1 MIKEDIMDLTT
12 ILGFISAIAIMIY
25 SIMLAGSITSF
36 IDLPSIWCTVG
47 GTIAVTVMTYPLDE
61 LMIFIPVLKK
71 TVFAKSQPTTE
82 TIATLV
88 SFAERARREGILA
101 LERHMEEIEDEFLSK
116 GIQLAVDGTEP
127 ELMRS
132 ILTTELDYMA
142 KRHATGQ
149 AICGTVATYGPAFG
163 MIGTLIGLV
172 LMLQTMSDPATI
184 GPSMA
189 VALITTF
196 YGAILSNCIFLPLKD
211 KLKRRSDEEILVKEM
226 MIEGIL
232 SIQSGDNPRIVE
244 QKLTS
249 FISPKMRRAIVEK

>member
-1 MIKEDIMDLTT
+1 MDLTT
-12 ILGFISAIAIMIY
+12 LIGLIAGVAIIILGIQQG
-25 SIMLAGSITSF
+25 GSVITF
-36 IDLPSIWCTVG
+36 IDPASIFIVIG
-47 GTIAVTVMTYPLDE
+47 GTSCAVIISFPINE
-61 LMIFIPVLKK
+61 LVGVVGVIKK
-71 TVFAKSQPTTE
+71 TIFAKTQPVTE

-132 ILTTELDYMA
+132 ILTTELDYVE
-142 KRHATGQ
+142 KRHGSGQ
-149 AICGTVATYGPAFG
+149 TIVNVAGALAPAFG

-172 LMLQTMSDPATI
+172 LMLQTMDDPSTI
-184 GPSMA
+184 GPKMA

-196 YGAILSNCIFLPLKD
+196 YGAVIANLVCIPLAS
-211 KLKRRSDEEILVKEM
+211 KLKRRSEEEILVKEM

-249 FISPKMRRAIVEK
+249 FISPKLRRAIVEK

>member
-1 MIKEDIMDLTT
+1 MDLTT
-12 ILGFISAIAIMIY
+12 LIGLVAGFAVVVLGIQQS
-25 SIMLAGSITSF
+25 GSITTF
-36 IDLPSIWCTVG
+36 IDLPSVFVTVG
-47 GTIAVTVMTYPLDE
+47 GSICATIISFPLNE
-61 LMIFIPVLKK
+61 LVGVIGVVKK
-71 TVFAKSQPTTE
+71 TIFTKAQPVSE

-101 LERHMEEIEDEFLSK
+101 LERHMEEIEDEFLAK

-127 ELMRS
+127 ELMRN
-132 ILTTELDYMA
+132 ILTTELDYVE
-142 KRHATGQ
+142 KRHASGQ
-149 AICGTVATYGPAFG
+149 LVFNTLGALAPAFG

-172 LMLQTMSDPATI
+172 LMLKTMSDPSTI
-184 GPSMA
+184 GPNMA

-196 YGAILSNCIFLPLKD
+196 YGALMANLICIPLEK
-211 KLKRRSDEEILVKEM
+211 KLKRRSEEEMLVKEM

-249 FISPKMRRAIVEK
+249 FVSPKLRRVIVEK

>member
-1 MIKEDIMDLTT
+1 MDLTT
-12 ILGFISAIAIMIY
+12 VVGLIAGFAVVALGIMQ
-25 SIMLAGSITSF
+25 SGSILQFVDMASVF
-36 IDLPSIWCTVG
+36 VTVG
-47 GTIAVTVMTYPLDE
+47 GTACAVIISYPVNE
-61 LMIFIPVLKK
+61 LLGVIPALQKTIFTKR
-71 TVFAKSQPTTE
+71 QPLTE

-127 ELMRS
+127 ELMRA
-132 ILTTELDYMA
+132 ILTTELDYLD
-142 KRHATGQ
+142 KRHTSARAIIDTTGML
-149 AICGTVATYGPAFG
+149 GPAFG

-172 LMLQTMSDPATI
+172 LMLATMQDPSTI
-184 GPSMA
+184 GPNMS

-196 YGAILSNCIFLPLKD
+196 YGALMANLICIPLST
-211 KLKRRSDEEILVKEM
+211 KLKRRGEEEVLVKEM

-249 FISPKMRRAIVEK
+249 FISPKLRRAIIEK

>member
-1 MIKEDIMDLTT
+1 MDLSTL
-12 ILGFISAIAIMIY
+12 IGVIAGMSIVVLGIM
-25 SIMLAGSITSF
+25 SSGSLTSF
-36 IDLPSIWCTVG
+36 IDIPSVYITIG
-47 GTIAVTVMTYPLDE
+47 GTTAATIISFPIGDLVGAVSV
-61 LMIFIPVLKK
+61 IKK
-71 TVFAKSQPTTE
+71 TIFTKVQPVTE

-132 ILTTELDYMA
+132 ILTTELDYVE

-149 AICGTVATYGPAFG
+149 GLVAMYGTLGPAFG

-172 LMLQTMSDPATI
+172 LMLQTMSDPSSI
-184 GPSMA
+184 GPQMA

-196 YGAILSNCIFLPLKD
+196 YGALIANLFCIPLVN
-211 KLKRRSDEEILVKEM
+211 KLKRRSEEEILVKEM

-249 FISPKMRRAIVEK
+249 FISPKLRRAIVEK

>member
-1 MIKEDIMDLTT
+1 MDLTT
-12 ILGFISAIAIMIY
+12 LIGLIAGLAVIVLGIQQGGTV
-25 SIMLAGSITSF
+25 LSF
-36 IDLPSIWCTVG
+36 IDPASIFIVIG
-47 GTIAVTVMTYPLDE
+47 GTTSAVIVSYPINE
-61 LMIFIPVLKK
+61 LVGVVNVVKK
-71 TVFAKSQPTTE
+71 TIFADTQPVTE

-132 ILTTELDYMA
+132 ILTTELDYVE
-142 KRHATGQ
+142 KRHASGGGIMAT
-149 AICGTVATYGPAFG
+149 CGSLAPAFG

-172 LMLQTMSDPATI
+172 LMLQTMDDPSTI
-184 GPSMA
+184 GPKMA

-196 YGAILSNCIFLPLKD
+196 YGALLANLLFVPMTT
-211 KLKRRSDEEILVKEM
+211 KLKRRSAEEILVKEM

-249 FISPKMRRAIVEK
+249 FISPKLRRAIVE

>member
-1 MIKEDIMDLTT
+1 MDLTT
-12 ILGFISAIAIMIY
+12 VIGIIAGFAVIILGIQQS
-25 SIMLAGSITSF
+25 GSVVTF
-36 IDLPSIWCTVG
+36 IDPASIFIVVG
-47 GTIAVTVMTYPLDE
+47 GTASAIVISFPINE
-61 LMIFIPVLKK
+61 LVGVVGVVQKTIFATTQPV
-71 TVFAKSQPTTE
+71 TE

-132 ILTTELDYMA
+132 ILTTELDYVE
-142 KRHATGQ
+142 KRHSSGKSIIDT
-149 AICGTVATYGPAFG
+149 CGALSPAFG

-172 LMLQTMSDPATI
+172 LMLQTMEDPSTI
-184 GPSMA
+184 GPKMS

-196 YGAILSNCIFLPLKD
+196 YGAVMANLIFIPLST
-211 KLKRRSDEEILVKEM
+211 KLGRRSEEEILVKEM

-249 FISPKMRRAIVEK
+249 FISPKLRRAIVEK

>member
-1 MIKEDIMDLTT
+1 MDLTT
-12 ILGFISAIAIMIY
+12 VIGLIVGFSVILLGITQAGSLMSFFSLSSIMIV
-25 SIMLAGSITSF
+25 
-36 IDLPSIWCTVG
+36 VG
-47 GTIAVTVMTYPLDE
+47 GTGGAVIINYPINE
-61 LMIFIPVLKK
+61 LVGVIPVIKK
-71 TVFAKSQPTTE
+71 TLFSKAQQVTE

-101 LERHMEEIEDEFLSK
+101 LERHMEEIEDEFLAK

-127 ELMRS
+127 ELMRN
-132 ILTTELDYMA
+132 ILTTELDYLE
-142 KRHATGQ
+142 KRHASG
-149 AICGTVATYGPAFG
+149 ASIFATAGALAPAFG

-172 LMLQTMSDPATI
+172 LMLQTMSDPSTI
-184 GPSMA
+184 GPQMA
-189 VALITTF
+189 IALITTF
-196 YGAILSNCIFLPLKD
+196 YGALAANLFFIPLTG
-211 KLKRRSDEEILVKEM
+211 KLKRRSEEEVLVKEM

>member
-1 MIKEDIMDLTT
+1 MDLTT
-12 ILGFISAIAIMIY
+12 IIGLISGAAVVALGIS
-25 SIMLAGSITSF
+25 SAGSLASF
-36 IDLPSIWCTVG
+36 FDIASIFIVLG
-47 GTIAVTVMTYPLDE
+47 GTTCAVIINYPLNE
-61 LMIFIPVLKK
+61 LVGVVGVVKK
-71 TVFAKSQPTTE
+71 TLFSKTPPVTE

-101 LERHMEEIEDEFLSK
+101 LERHMEEIEDEFLAK

-127 ELMRS
+127 ELMRN
-132 ILTTELDYMA
+132 ILTTELDYVE
-142 KRHATGQ
+142 KRHASGQ
-149 AICGTVATYGPAFG
+149 GILGTTAALAPAFG

-172 LMLQTMSDPATI
+172 LMLQTMQDPSTI
-184 GPSMA
+184 GPKMA

-196 YGAILSNCIFLPLKD
+196 YGALLANLVFIPLTG
-211 KLKRRSDEEILVKEM
+211 KLKRRSEEEILVKEM

-249 FISPKMRRAIVEK
+249 FISPKLRRAIVEK

>member
-1 MIKEDIMDLTT
+1 MDLTT
-12 ILGFISAIAIMIY
+12 VIGIIAGAAIIVLGIQQS
-25 SIMLAGSITSF
+25 GSIVTF
-36 IDLPSIWCTVG
+36 IDPASIFIVVG
-47 GTIAVTVMTYPLDE
+47 GTTSAIIISFPINE
-61 LMIFIPVLKK
+61 LVGVVGVVQK
-71 TVFAKSQPTTE
+71 TIFAKTQPVTE

-132 ILTTELDYMA
+132 ILTTELDYVE
-142 KRHATGQ
+142 KRHGSGKSIIDT
-149 AICGTVATYGPAFG
+149 CGMLSPAFG

-172 LMLQTMSDPATI
+172 LMLQTMEDPSTI
-184 GPSMA
+184 GPKMS

-196 YGAILSNCIFLPLKD
+196 YGAVMANLIFIPLGN
-211 KLKRRSDEEILVKEM
+211 KLKRRSEEEILVKEM

-249 FISPKMRRAIVEK
+249 FISPKLRRAIVEK

>member
-1 MIKEDIMDLTT
+1 MDLTT
-12 ILGFISAIAIMIY
+12 IVGL
-25 SIMLAGSITSF
+25 LAGFSVVILGISMSGSPLSF
-36 IDLPSIWCTVG
+36 FDKASVFIVLG
-47 GTIAVTVMTYPLDE
+47 GTGCAVIVAYPISE
-61 LMIFIPVLKK
+61 LMGVISVVRK
-71 TVFAKSQPTTE
+71 TVFTKTQPITE

-101 LERHMEEIEDEFLSK
+101 LERHMEEIEDEFLAK

-132 ILTTELDYMA
+132 ILATELDYLE
-142 KRHATGQ
+142 KRHSSGQ
-149 AICGTVATYGPAFG
+149 GILGTCGNLSPAFG

-172 LMLQTMSDPATI
+172 LMLQTMQDPSTI
-184 GPSMA
+184 GPKMA

-196 YGAILSNCIFLPLKD
+196 YGALLANLVFIPLTG
-211 KLKRRSDEEILVKEM
+211 KLKRRSEEEILIKEL

-249 FISPKMRRAIVEK
+249 FISPKLRRAIVEK

>member
-1 MIKEDIMDLTT
+1 MDLTT
-12 ILGFISAIAIMIY
+12 VIGLIAGFAVIILGIAQSGSVMSFFDAASVFIVI
-25 SIMLAGSITSF
+25 
-36 IDLPSIWCTVG
+36 G
-47 GTIAVTVMTYPLDE
+47 GTTCAVIISYPINE
-61 LMIFIPVLKK
+61 LVGMIGVVKK
-71 TVFAKSQPTTE
+71 TVFTKSQPVTE

-132 ILTTELDYMA
+132 ILATELDYLE
-142 KRHATGQ
+142 KRHTSGQ
-149 AICGTVATYGPAFG
+149 GILSTSGALAPAFG

-172 LMLQTMSDPATI
+172 LMLQTMQDPSTI
-184 GPSMA
+184 GPKMA

-196 YGAILSNCIFLPLKD
+196 YGALLANLIFIPLTG
-211 KLKRRSDEEILVKEM
+211 KLKRRSEEEILIKEL

-249 FISPKMRRAIVEK
+249 FISPKLRRAIVEK

>member
-1 MIKEDIMDLTT
+1 
-12 ILGFISAIAIMIY
+12 
-25 SIMLAGSITSF
+25 
-36 IDLPSIWCTVG
+36 
-47 GTIAVTVMTYPLDE
+47 
-61 LMIFIPVLKK
+61 
-71 TVFAKSQPTTE
+71 E

-132 ILTTELDYMA
+132 ILTTELDYMER
-142 KRHATGQ
+142 RHTNGAGILTTAG
-149 AICGTVATYGPAFG
+149 ALAPAFG
-163 MIGTLIGLV
+163 MCGTLIGLV
-172 LMLQTMSDPATI
+172 LMLLTMSDPSTI
-184 GPSMA
+184 GPKMA

-196 YGAILSNCIFLPLKD
+196 YGAILANLFFIPLSN
-211 KLKRRSDEEILVKEM
+211 KLKRRSEEEVLVKEL

-249 FISPKMRRAIVEK
+249 FISPKLRRAIVEQ

>member
-1 MIKEDIMDLTT
+1 MDLTT
-12 ILGFISAIAIMIY
+12 LIGLIAGVAIIILGIQQS
-25 SIMLAGSITSF
+25 GSVVTF
-36 IDLPSIWCTVG
+36 IDPASIFIVIG
-47 GTIAVTVMTYPLDE
+47 GTTSAVIISHPINE
-61 LMIFIPVLKK
+61 LVGMIGVVKK
-71 TVFAKSQPTTE
+71 TIFSKNQPVTE

-132 ILTTELDYMA
+132 ILTTELDYVE
-142 KRHATGQ
+142 KRHASGGGML
-149 AICGTVATYGPAFG
+149 GTAGTLAPAFG

-172 LMLQTMSDPATI
+172 LMLQTMSDPSTI
-184 GPSMA
+184 GPKMA

-196 YGAILSNCIFLPLKD
+196 YGAVLANLVFIPLTV
-211 KLKRRSDEEILVKEM
+211 KLKRRSEEEILVKEM

-249 FISPKMRRAIVEK
+249 FISPKLRRAIVEK

>member
-1 MIKEDIMDLTT
+1 MDLTT
-12 ILGFISAIAIMIY
+12 VIGLISGLAIIVLGITQK
-25 SIMLAGSITSF
+25 GSVVTF
-36 IDLPSIWCTVG
+36 IDTASVMIVLG
-47 GTIAVTVMTYPLDE
+47 GTGAAVIVNYPINE
-61 LMIFIPVLKK
+61 LVGVISVVKK
-71 TVFAKSQPTTE
+71 TLFTKTQPITE

-101 LERHMEEIEDEFLSK
+101 LERHMEEIEDEFLAK

-127 ELMRS
+127 ELMRN
-132 ILTTELDYMA
+132 ILTTELDYLE
-142 KRHATGQ
+142 KRHSSGAG
-149 AICGTVATYGPAFG
+149 IVATAGALAPAFG

-172 LMLQTMSDPATI
+172 LMLQTMSDPSTI

-196 YGAILSNCIFLPLKD
+196 YGAVAANLVFIPLTG
-211 KLKRRSDEEILVKEM
+211 KLRRRSEEEVLVKEM

-249 FISPKMRRAIVEK
+249 FISPKLRRAIVEK

>member
-1 MIKEDIMDLTT
+1 MDLTT
-12 ILGFISAIAIMIY
+12 VIGLIVGFSVILLGITQAGSLMSFFSLSSIMIV
-25 SIMLAGSITSF
+25 
-36 IDLPSIWCTVG
+36 VG
-47 GTIAVTVMTYPLDE
+47 GTGSAVIINYPINE
-61 LMIFIPVLKK
+61 LVGVIPVVKK
-71 TVFAKSQPTTE
+71 TLFSKAQQVTE

-101 LERHMEEIEDEFLSK
+101 LERHMEEIEDEFLAK

-127 ELMRS
+127 ELMRN
-132 ILTTELDYMA
+132 ILTTELDYLE
-142 KRHATGQ
+142 KRHASG
-149 AICGTVATYGPAFG
+149 ASIFATAGALAPAFG

-172 LMLQTMSDPATI
+172 LMLQTMSDPSTI
-184 GPSMA
+184 GPQMA
-189 VALITTF
+189 IALITTF
-196 YGAILSNCIFLPLKD
+196 YGALVANLVFIPLTG
-211 KLKRRSDEEILVKEM
+211 KLKRRSEEEVLVKEM

>member
-1 MIKEDIMDLTT
+1 MDLTT
-12 ILGFISAIAIMIY
+12 VIGLIAGLSVIILGITN
-25 SIMLAGSITSF
+25 AGSVVSF
-36 IDLPSIWCTVG
+36 VDTASVMIVAG
-47 GTIAVTVMTYPLDE
+47 GTLCAVVVNYPINE
-61 LMIFIPVLKK
+61 LVGVISVVKK
-71 TVFAKSQPTTE
+71 TLFTKTQPITE

-101 LERHMEEIEDEFLSK
+101 LERHMEEIEDEFLAK

-127 ELMRS
+127 ELMRN
-132 ILTTELDYMA
+132 ILTTELDYLE
-142 KRHATGQ
+142 KRHASG
-149 AICGTVATYGPAFG
+149 AGIFATAGALSPAFG

-172 LMLQTMSDPATI
+172 LMLQTMSDPSTI
-184 GPSMA
+184 GPKMA

-196 YGAILSNCIFLPLKD
+196 YGALAANLVFIPLTG
-211 KLKRRSDEEILVKEM
+211 KLRRRSEEEVLVKEM

-249 FISPKMRRAIVEK
+249 FISPKLRRAIVEK

>member
-1 MIKEDIMDLTT
+1 MDLTT
-12 ILGFISAIAIMIY
+12 VIGLIVGFSVILLGITQAGSLMSFFSLSSIMIV
-25 SIMLAGSITSF
+25 
-36 IDLPSIWCTVG
+36 VG
-47 GTIAVTVMTYPLDE
+47 GTGSAVIINYPISE
-61 LMIFIPVLKK
+61 LVGVIPVVKK
-71 TVFAKSQPTTE
+71 TLFSKAQQVTE

-101 LERHMEEIEDEFLSK
+101 LERHMEEIEDEFLAK

-127 ELMRS
+127 ELMRN
-132 ILTTELDYMA
+132 ILTTELDYLE
-142 KRHATGQ
+142 KRHASG
-149 AICGTVATYGPAFG
+149 ASIFATAGALAPAFG

-172 LMLQTMSDPATI
+172 LMLQTMSDPSTI
-184 GPSMA
+184 GPKMA
-189 VALITTF
+189 IALITTF
-196 YGAILSNCIFLPLKD
+196 YGALAANLVFIPLTG
-211 KLKRRSDEEILVKEM
+211 KLKRRSEEEVLVKEM

>member
-1 MIKEDIMDLTT
+1 MDITT
-12 ILGFISAIAIMIY
+12 VIGLIATMAVMLMTVISGG
-25 SIMLAGSITSF
+25 SLASF
-36 IDLPSIWCTVG
+36 IDIPSVYCTVG
-47 GTIAVTVMTYPLDE
+47 GTLAVTVTSYPINE
-61 LMIFIPVLKK
+61 LMLFVGVMRKTIFTKTPPV
-71 TVFAKSQPTTE
+71 TE

-101 LERHMEEIEDEFLSK
+101 LERHMEEIEDEFLAK

-142 KRHATGQ
+142 KRHSLGQ
-149 AICGTVATYGPAFG
+149 AICGTLATYAPAFG

-196 YGAILSNCIFLPLKD
+196 YGAVMSNCWFLPLKD
-211 KLKRRSDEEILVKEM
+211 KLKRRSEEETLIKEM

>member
-1 MIKEDIMDLTT
+1 MDLTT
-12 ILGFISAIAIMIY
+12 IIGLI
-25 SIMLAGSITSF
+25 AGSSVILLAITQAGSLMSF
-36 IDLPSIWCTVG
+36 FSLPSIMIVVG
-47 GTIAVTVMTYPLDE
+47 GTGGAVIINYPINE
-61 LMIFIPVLKK
+61 LVGVIPVVKK
-71 TVFAKSQPTTE
+71 TLFSKAQQVTE

-101 LERHMEEIEDEFLSK
+101 LERHMEEIEDEFLAK

-127 ELMRS
+127 ELMRN
-132 ILTTELDYMA
+132 ILTTELDYLE
-142 KRHATGQ
+142 KRHASG
-149 AICGTVATYGPAFG
+149 AGIFATAGALAPAFG

-172 LMLQTMSDPATI
+172 LMLQTMSDPSTI
-184 GPSMA
+184 GPQMA
-189 VALITTF
+189 IALITTF
-196 YGAILSNCIFLPLKD
+196 YGALVANLVFIPLTG
-211 KLKRRSDEEILVKEM
+211 KLKRRSEEEVLVKEM

>member
-1 MIKEDIMDLTT
+1 MDLTT
-12 ILGFISAIAIMIY
+12 VIGIVAGASVIILGIMNAGQVTSFFDAPSVFIVLGGTLSAIVIAYPINE
-25 SIMLAGSITSF
+25 L
-36 IDLPSIWCTVG
+36 VG
-47 GTIAVTVMTYPLDE
+47 VISVV
-61 LMIFIPVLKK
+61 KK
-71 TVFAKSQPTTE
+71 TIFSKTQPTTE

-132 ILTTELDYMA
+132 ILSTELDYLE
-142 KRHATGQ
+142 KRHASGAGILNTGG
-149 AICGTVATYGPAFG
+149 ALAPAFG
-163 MIGTLIGLV
+163 MVGTLIGLV
-172 LMLQTMSDPATI
+172 LMLQTMADPSTI
-184 GPSMA
+184 GPKMS

-196 YGAILSNCIFLPLKD
+196 YGAVLANLIFIPLCN
-211 KLKRRSDEEILVKEM
+211 KLKRRSEEEVLIKEL

-249 FISPKMRRAIVEK
+249 FISPKLRRAIVEK

>member
-1 MIKEDIMDLTT
+1 MDLTT
-12 ILGFISAIAIMIY
+12 IIGIIAGFAVIVLGIA
-25 SIMLAGSITSF
+25 SSGDVTSF
-36 IDLPSIWCTVG
+36 FDRASVFIVFG
-47 GTIAVTVMTYPLDE
+47 GTISAVIIAYPIHE
-61 LMIFIPVLKK
+61 LVGVISVVRK
-71 TVFAKSQPTTE
+71 TVFSKTMPIAE

-101 LERHMEEIEDEFLSK
+101 LERHMEEIEDDFLSK

-132 ILTTELDYMA
+132 ILATELDYLE
-142 KRHATGQ
+142 KRHTSGQ
-149 AICGTVATYGPAFG
+149 GILSTCGALSPAFG

-172 LMLQTMSDPATI
+172 LMLQTMQDPSTI
-184 GPSMA
+184 GPKMA

-196 YGAILSNCIFLPLKD
+196 YGALLANLVFIPLTG
-211 KLKRRSDEEILVKEM
+211 KLKRRSEEEVLMKEL

-249 FISPKMRRAIVEK
+249 FIPPKLRRQIVEK

>member
-1 MIKEDIMDLTT
+1 MDLTT
-12 ILGFISAIAIMIY
+12 IIGLVAGFAIVVMGIEQT
-25 SIMLAGSITSF
+25 GSVIQF
-36 IDLPSIWCTVG
+36 VDLPSVYITIGGSLCSVIINFPINELIGVVATV
-47 GTIAVTVMTYPLDE
+47 
-61 LMIFIPVLKK
+61 KK
-71 TVFAKSQPTTE
+71 TVFFKSQPVTE

-101 LERHMEEIEDEFLSK
+101 LERHMEEIEDEFLGK

-132 ILTTELDYMA
+132 ILTTELDYLQ
-142 KRHATGQ
+142 KRHALGQ
-149 AICGTVATYGPAFG
+149 SILNQWGFMAPAFG

-172 LMLQTMSDPATI
+172 LMLATMQDPSTI
-184 GPSMA
+184 GPNMS

-196 YGAILSNCIFLPLKD
+196 YGALVANLFCIPLAG
-211 KLKRRSDEEILVKEM
+211 KLKRRSEEEILMREL

-249 FISPKMRRAIVEK
+249 FIAPKLRREIVEK

>member
-1 MIKEDIMDLTT
+1 MDITT
-12 ILGFISAIAIMIY
+12 IIGAVSAFAIVTLGI
-25 SIMLAGSITSF
+25 LAGGSLASF
-36 IDLPSIWCTVG
+36 IDIPSVYITVG
-47 GTIAVTVMTYPLDE
+47 GTVAVTIMSYPLNE
-61 LMIFIPVLKK
+61 LIGVVGVVKK
-71 TVFAKSQPTTE
+71 TVLTKAPPVTE

-101 LERHMEEIEDEFLSK
+101 LERHMEEIEDEFLAK

-132 ILTTELDYMA
+132 ILTTELDYMG
-142 KRHATGQ
+142 KRHGNGQ
-149 AICGTVATYGPAFG
+149 AILGTLGTYAPAFG
-163 MIGTLIGLV
+163 MIGTLVGLV

-196 YGAILSNCIFLPLKD
+196 YGAVMSNCLFLPLKD

>member
-1 MIKEDIMDLTT
+1 MDLTT
-12 ILGFISAIAIMIY
+12 IIGIVAASAVVLM
-25 SIMLAGSITSF
+25 SIVSSGSIWSF
-36 IDLPSIWCTVG
+36 VDVPSIWCTFG
-47 GTIAVTVMTYPLDE
+47 GTICVVILCYPLNE
-61 LMIFIPVLKK
+61 LVLFFPVLKK
-71 TVFAKSQPTTE
+71 AFFTKTPPVGE

-101 LERHMEEIEDEFLSK
+101 LERHMEEIEDEFLGK

-132 ILTTELDYMA
+132 ILTTELDYLA

-149 AICGTVATYGPAFG
+149 SILNTIAFFGPAFG

-172 LMLQTMSDPATI
+172 IMLQNMSDPALI
-184 GPSMA
+184 GPGMA
-189 VALITTF
+189 TAIITTF
-196 YGAILSNCIFLPLKD
+196 YGAILANVFAIPLMN
-211 KLKRRSDEEILVKEM
+211 KLKRRTDEEVLIKEM

-249 FISPKMRRAIVEK
+249 FISPKLRRAIVEK

>member
-1 MIKEDIMDLTT
+1 MDLTT
-12 ILGFISAIAIMIY
+12 VIGLIVGFSVILLGITQTGSLMSFFSVSSIMIV
-25 SIMLAGSITSF
+25 
-36 IDLPSIWCTVG
+36 VG
-47 GTIAVTVMTYPLDE
+47 GTGSAVIINYPINE
-61 LMIFIPVLKK
+61 LVGVIPVVKK
-71 TVFAKSQPTTE
+71 TLFSKAQQVTE

-101 LERHMEEIEDEFLSK
+101 LERHMEEIEDEFLAK

-127 ELMRS
+127 ELMRN
-132 ILTTELDYMA
+132 ILTTELDYLE
-142 KRHATGQ
+142 KRHASG
-149 AICGTVATYGPAFG
+149 ASIFATAGALAPAFG

-172 LMLQTMSDPATI
+172 LMLQTMSDPSTI
-184 GPSMA
+184 GPQMA
-189 VALITTF
+189 IALITTF
-196 YGAILSNCIFLPLKD
+196 YGALVANLVFIPLTG
-211 KLKRRSDEEILVKEM
+211 KLKRRSAEEVLVKEM

>member
-1 MIKEDIMDLTT
+1 MDLTT
-12 ILGFISAIAIMIY
+12 LIGLIAGFSIVVLGIEQT
-25 SIMLAGSITSF
+25 GSIVTF
-36 IDLPSIWCTVG
+36 IDLPSVFVTVG
-47 GTIAVTVMTYPLDE
+47 GSLAATIICFPLNE
-61 LMIFIPVLKK
+61 LVGVIGVAKK
-71 TVFAKSQPTTE
+71 TVFTKAPPVSE

-101 LERHMEEIEDEFLSK
+101 LERHMEEIEDEFLAK

-127 ELMRS
+127 ELMRN
-132 ILTTELDYMA
+132 ILTTELDYVE
-142 KRHATGQ
+142 KRHASGQ
-149 AICGTVATYGPAFG
+149 LVFNTLGALAPAFG

-172 LMLQTMSDPATI
+172 LMLKTMSDPSTI
-184 GPSMA
+184 GPNMA

-196 YGAILSNCIFLPLKD
+196 YGALMANLICIPLEK
-211 KLKRRSDEEILVKEM
+211 KLKRRSEEELLVKEM

-249 FISPKMRRAIVEK
+249 FVSPKLRRVIVEK